1 MHAYAQEN
9 WKSFCYIWQFLDLF
23 ITLLCVA
30 GFVLTFHE
38 TLSNS
43 LGETFCDILFIFR
56 DALILGKITSVFV
69 YKKTPDNESLQISL
83 NLMDE
88 DELFGR
94 SFSIARIKYRFRP
107 TMDTLFEQDEEDE
120 DDLVKNF
127 RCLHSN

>member
-1 MHAYAQEN
+1 M
-9 WKSFCYIWQFLDLF
+9 F

-30 GFVLTFHE
+30 GFVLSFHE